1 MDIMGLLLKKKS
13 MNKYTL
19 FAIHHYSKWREARD
33 VLDHITTMSTMFL
46 ENEVICQYLV
56 PKFF

>member
-1 MDIMGLLLKKKS
+1 MDIVGLLLKTKS
-13 MNKYTL
+13 MNKYIL
-19 FAIHHYSKWREARD
+19 FAIDQYSKWCEAR
-33 VLDHITTMSTMFL
+33 VLLDHITIMVVMFL